1 MSYEWHDI
9 LGNLGVAFI
18 VGTYILLQMER
29 MSSAGFTY
37 STLNALGA
45 FFVIVSLM
53 HNFNLSGII
62 VQSFWMG
69 ISVIGII
76 RQWKLRH
83 LPP

>member
-9 LGNLGVAFI
+9 LGNLGVTFI

-37 STLNALGA
+37 SILNALGA
-45 FFVIVSLM
+45 SFVIISLTY
-53 HNFNLSGII
+53 NFNLSGII
-62 VQSFWMG
+62 VQSFWAG

-76 RQWKLRH
+76 RQLWLRYQ
-83 LPP
+83 PP

>member
-9 LGNLGVAFI
+9 LGNLGVSFI

-37 STLNALGA
+37 SVLNALGA
-45 FFVIVSLM
+45 FFVIISLL

-62 VQSFWMG
+62 VQSFWAG
-69 ISVIGII
+69 ISVLGIL
-76 RQWKLRH
+76 RQWRLRYQ
-83 LPP
+83 PP

>member
-9 LGNLGVAFI
+9 LGNLGVSFI

-29 MSSAGFTY
+29 MSGVSFTY
-37 STLNALGA
+37 SILNALGA
-45 FFVIVSLM
+45 LFVIISLL

-76 RQWKLRH
+76 RQWKLKH